1 MIIARVY
8 TEYLKITIRKLGES
22 PPTKSKR
29 KNTSIFILSFS
40 IMIAILKPKLT
51 DISGVLRPMSGIYFY
66 ATL

>member
-8 TEYLKITIRKLGES
+8 MGYLKITIRKSGES
-22 PPTKSKR
+22 QRTKSKR

-40 IMIAILKPKLT
+40 IMIVILKPKLT
-51 DISGVLRPMSGIYFY
+51 DISGVLQPMSGIYFY